1 MSNIIF
7 KPGDWA
13 YYVSPFYGRIA
24 FGKIVYITETKHVGN
39 VNLKR
44 YAMDVPLVEEP
55 EVVANAFETKSALI
69 DFLMANVVN
78 DAKS

>member
-1 MSNIIF
+1 MSNTF

-24 FGKIVYITETKHVGN
+24 FGKIIFIRETKRLN
-39 VNLKR
+39 YQDLKQ
-44 YAMDVPLVEEP
+44 YAMDVPLIGDP
-55 EVVANAFETKSALI
+55 ELVSDVFATKQELL
-69 DFLMANVVN
+69 DFLMANIVN

>member
-7 KPGDWA
+7 NPGDWA
-13 YYVSPFYGRIA
+13 YYMSPYYNQIA
-24 FGKIVYITETKHVGN
+24 FGKIDYITETKHVGN
-39 VNLKR
+39 VNTKR
-44 YAMDVPLVEEP
+44 YAMDIPLVAEP